1 MRFHHVVGAA
11 FRRAGETFEMRQ
23 LMWCIAAAGVALP
36 GRVRAQVAG
45 PAFEAPGLVPFA
57 HEVLARNAS
66 RQAAASRLAASA
78 EAIAPAGALPD
89 PMLMIGA
96 MSVPSPSFDLRAE
109 AMTQL
114 PTVELQQH
122 LPFPGK
128 QGARAAVARA
138 HRVVDQ
144 ERLGATDATLAAA
157 AARSYYALA
166 YVRTALQVWRARVT
180 LADQAVQ
187 VSEARYA
194 TGAAPQTDALRA
206 RLRRAELM
214 EQGRGIEADVAAAA
228 ARADALRGG
237 PGETLAAPPLVT
249 ADGAPT
255 VEIAREELPS
265 DTVLLGQ
272 LEARGPALRIARA
285 ETERADRRARV
296 FGIDARPDFVLS
308 LQYGARLAGREPFLT
323 GMLGISVPLWAWRKQ
338 GPAAAAAR
346 LEARAADQSYEDA
359 LARERGELAAV
370 LAALVALRT
379 RVSLTREEI
388 LPLARAASASALQRY
403 QVGAVEFTAVLDT
416 QDDLFRA
423 QLELARLIAD
433 YGTTRAQLAELVGE
447 EWYR

>member
-1 MRFHHVVGAA
+1 
-11 FRRAGETFEMRQ
+11 MRQ
-23 LMWCIAAAGVALP
+23 TMWLIRAVALVWALP
-36 GRVRAQVAG
+36 APLGAQA
-45 PAFEAPGLVPFA
+45 PAFEAPGLRGYA
-57 HEVLARNAS
+57 HDVLARNAG
-66 RQAAASRLAASA
+66 RHAAASRLAASA

-89 PMLMIGA
+89 PMFMIGA

-109 AMTQL
+109 GMTQV

-138 HRVVDQ
+138 DTVVGS
-144 ERLGATDATLAAA
+144 EMLSSADATLAAA
-157 AARSYYALA
+157 AARSYYELA
-166 YVRTALQVWRARVT
+166 YARTALQVWRARVT
-180 LADQAVQ
+180 LADQAVR

-206 RLRRAELM
+206 RLRRAELVQ
-214 EQGRGIEADVAAAA
+214 EGRGIDAVLAAAA

-237 PGETLAAPPLVT
+237 PGDTIAAPPLVT
-249 ADGAPT
+249 GDGAPT
-255 VEIAREELPS
+255 LEIAHDELPPDS
-265 DTVLLGQ
+265 GLLAQ

-285 ETERADRRARV
+285 EAERADRRAHV
-296 FGIDARPDFVLS
+296 FGIDARPDFVVS
-308 LQYGARLAGREPFLT
+308 FQYGSRLAGREPFLT
-323 GMLGISVPLWAWRKQ
+323 GMLGVSVPLWAGRKQ
-338 GPAAAAAR
+338 GPAAEAAR
-346 LEARAADQSYEDA
+346 LEARAADQHYEDA

-370 LAALVALRT
+370 LAELEALRARIAVT
-379 RVSLTREEI
+379 RDEI

-433 YGTTRAQLAELVGE
+433 YGTARAQLAELVGE